1 MSDRSRRTYAAADA
15 RRARILDTAVEHFAS
30 SGFAGSSLMKIAKD
44 VGISQAGLQHH
55 FPTKADLLVACL
67 GRLDEEDNR
76 KFLAEAPATMATFF
90 DRLVSMAAANA
101 ERPGRT
107 QMNNVLVAEA
117 ADSSH
122 PAHVYFRDRYERVIS
137 GCERIGKNAVM
148 AGELRPDTDIHEVAV
163 TIAAVMDG
171 LQLQWGLA
179 PDTFD
184 MPGHLRRILDA
195 MYAGIK
201 A

>member
-1 MSDRSRRTYAAADA
+1 MAA
-15 RRARILDTAVEHFAS
+15 
-30 SGFAGSSLMKIAKD
+30 
-44 VGISQAGLQHH
+44 
-55 FPTKADLLVACL
+55 
-67 GRLDEEDNR
+67 
-76 KFLAEAPATMATFF
+76 FF
-90 DRLVSMAAANA
+90 DRLVDWAAANA

-117 ADSSH
+117 ADPSH
-122 PAHVYFRDRYERVIS
+122 PAHAFFRARYDRVIS
-137 GCERIGKNAVM
+137 GCERIAKDAVT
-148 AGELRPDTDIHEVAV
+148 AGELRSEADIHEIAV

-171 LQLQWGLA
+171 LQLQWALA